1 MIACFL
7 QNNRFKEAFELF
19 RRMRVEKVE
28 LDGFVAASM
37 LSACTG
43 LGALEQAKW
52 IHGYVERSGIELDSK
67 LATTI
72 VDMYCKCGCL
82 EEAFQVF
89 NGLPLKKGV
98 SLWNCMIGGLAVHG
112 KGEDAIGLF
121 KEMEREMVAP
131 DGITFVNLL
140 TACAHSGLVEEGRY

>member
-19 RRMRVEKVE
+19 RRMRVAKVE

-37 LSACTG
+37 LSACT
-43 LGALEQAKW
+43 A
-52 IHGYVERSGIELDSK
+52 
-67 LATTI
+67 TI